1 MILRQLLANPGSG
14 GEQDLALLSPSSP
27 CPLGERVLTLEV
39 VAGRKQ
45 VGRPFSPLHQP
56 QGIRTAD
63 QGGKALSCPVPSGME
78 MKPFW
83 FKFKDGFRILTW
95 V

>member
-14 GEQDLALLSPSSP
+14 GEQDLALSSPSS
-27 CPLGERVLTLEV
+27 CPLGERMLTLEV

-56 QGIRTAD
+56 QGIQMGD

-78 MKPFW
+78 MKHFGLNLRMDSE
-83 FKFKDGFRILTW
+83 F
-95 V
+95 